1 MAETSVAEKIA
12 LLTGKKKEE
21 KPPTPPPRVPEEH
34 PYGVV
39 SLHLLDATCERL
51 NIEKKIDT
59 ENNMLFKADTKQ
71 IKEDIKVSGA
81 VSDFY
86 SIKDSLMNY
95 HEPYFLLRYIS
106 DDRYV
111 CDHNFELVVLPEVRD
126 AIEKAVQDEID
137 AVTAGEGPRVWL
149 NLGSDAEVDAEI
161 VRNSRDPVVIKATK
175 KRKEYYQKSILVDKE
190 SFENWTSSQ
199 MECRPFKDPSFDQFM
214 VERETATQ
222 AIPITKDNSAQT
234 VQKVHRNNQMQYQ
247 PISKEAAETREILSS
262 KEMGDFLS
270 KAKYKYVDALQQNE
284 VFDLFEDE
292 FAQFIDDE
300 YQHGDRAVTSVSE
313 YQSFMDLNYGKN
325 KMVSAI
331 DWMPGKRGIVA
342 VAITASHSFDER
354 IQVANRPASSYVLLW
369 TFADPIHPWA
379 VLESS
384 SDVFSLRFNP
394 SKPTIIAGGCFNG
407 QVIVWDIVKAQDY
420 QDRRDRKEPEV
431 PPNYLA
437 KEKKGE
443 KKVIEPP
450 VVAFLLLSTMSTSQT
465 SIVSDIHWLPKDFE
479 ISVTGVANN
488 GEANLVASVSA
499 DGTIMFWDITKIN
512 EPQLDPAWSD
522 ERKWAAYE
530 EQKYNWMPLHKLELN
545 SESRRLGPLKLSR
558 GFRGLTYFFSTEFGE
573 VAEVDLSIAAGSPNV
588 PKVTGVHQ
596 GPVRALLRS
605 PFFDDVLLSVG
616 IWTFALWRGGIE
628 VHLVPFSNLSLNF
641 VCLRNLSMFRGP
653 QIAISQLVV
662 GVPPGLR
669 LYT

>member
-1 MAETSVAEKIA
+1 MAEKIA

-234 VQKVHRNNQMQYQ
+234 VQ
-247 PISKEAAETREILSS
+247 L
-262 KEMGDFLS
+262 
-270 KAKYKYVDALQQNE
+270 
-284 VFDLFEDE
+284 
-292 FAQFIDDE
+292 
-300 YQHGDRAVTSVSE
+300 
-313 YQSFMDLNYGKN
+313 
-325 KMVSAI
+325 
-331 DWMPGKRGIVA
+331 
-342 VAITASHSFDER
+342 
-354 IQVANRPASSYVLLW
+354 
-369 TFADPIHPWA
+369 
-379 VLESS
+379 
-384 SDVFSLRFNP
+384 
-394 SKPTIIAGGCFNG
+394 
-407 QVIVWDIVKAQDY
+407 
-420 QDRRDRKEPEV
+420 
-431 PPNYLA
+431 
-437 KEKKGE
+437 
-443 KKVIEPP
+443 
-450 VVAFLLLSTMSTSQT
+450 
-465 SIVSDIHWLPKDFE
+465 
-479 ISVTGVANN
+479 
-488 GEANLVASVSA
+488 
-499 DGTIMFWDITKIN
+499 
-512 EPQLDPAWSD
+512 
-522 ERKWAAYE
+522 
-530 EQKYNWMPLHKLELN
+530 
-545 SESRRLGPLKLSR
+545 
-558 GFRGLTYFFSTEFGE
+558 
-573 VAEVDLSIAAGSPNV
+573 
-588 PKVTGVHQ
+588 
-596 GPVRALLRS
+596 
-605 PFFDDVLLSVG
+605 
-616 IWTFALWRGGIE
+616 
-628 VHLVPFSNLSLNF
+628 
-641 VCLRNLSMFRGP
+641 
-653 QIAISQLVV
+653 
-662 GVPPGLR
+662 
-669 LYT
+669 